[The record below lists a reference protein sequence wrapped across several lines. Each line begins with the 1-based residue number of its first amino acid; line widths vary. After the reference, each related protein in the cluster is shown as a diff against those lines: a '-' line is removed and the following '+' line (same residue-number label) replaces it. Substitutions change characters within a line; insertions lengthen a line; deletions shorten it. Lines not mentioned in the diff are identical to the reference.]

1 MKIAV
6 TIARVLFGLIF
17 FVFGLNGFLHF
28 LPVPGPTSAE
38 GGEFMGGLAG
48 TGYIFPIVKL
58 IETLVG
64 LALLSGFMVP
74 LALVV
79 IFPIVVVIALYH
91 TITEPAG
98 AGMAVVLL
106 ALNLFLAYY
115 NRASYAALLQVTNA
129 WKS

>member
-1 MKIAV
+1 MCSLLSYKFNYVAY
-6 TIARVLFGLIF
+6 A
-17 FVFGLNGFLHF
+17 F
-28 LPVPGPTSAE
+28 LPN
-38 GGEFMGGLAG
+38 
-48 TGYIFPIVKL
+48 YY
-58 IETLVG
+58 
-64 LALLSGFMVP
+64 MVP

-98 AGMAVVLL
+98 APMAVVLL

-115 NRASYAALLQVTNA
+115 NRASYAALLQVSNA